1 MGAGRYR
8 DEIESELRQAGL
20 RSSRKTKRGSAGG
33 GLESLT
39 GRELEVA
46 TLIHDRHTNKEIA
59 GELFLSLK
67 TVESH
72 VRNIFGKLGVS
83 SRVDIARAVEGRAAR
98 II

>member
-1 MGAGRYR
+1 MRRARKSARGRA
-8 DEIESELRQAGL
+8 DG
-20 RSSRKTKRGSAGG
+20 RGVETLS
-33 GLESLT
+33 

-46 TLIHDRHTNKEIA
+46 NLIRDRRTNKEIA

-83 SRVDIARAVEGRAAR
+83 SRVDIARALEAQSPNT
-98 II
+98 